1 MPLKKGWRTL
11 PSADFDPD
19 ATVRDFLGIGLRFPD
34 QRLEPRLQIL
44 G

>member
-1 MPLKKGWRTL
+1 
-11 PSADFDPD
+11 
-19 ATVRDFLGIGLRFPD
+19 VCDFLGIGLSFSD

>member
-1 MPLKKGWRTL
+1 LKSSGRL
-11 PSADFDPD
+11 DPG
-19 ATVRDFLGIGLRFPD
+19 ATVCDFLGIGLSFSD